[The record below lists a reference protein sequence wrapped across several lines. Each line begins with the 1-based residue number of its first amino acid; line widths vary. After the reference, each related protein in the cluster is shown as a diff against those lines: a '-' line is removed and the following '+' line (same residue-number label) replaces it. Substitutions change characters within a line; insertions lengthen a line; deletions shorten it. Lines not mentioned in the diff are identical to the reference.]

1 MRIIESPLMEVAVTS
16 FRGEAA
22 DPERWSVLP
31 KVTQRVSG
39 RSGTQ
44 THASESRT
52 GISATRLGIQ
62 WLQGSGVSDQLLPL
76 HSLQPDSHL
85 GHTCWSLLSPA
96 AQTGSCPHVPFH
108 QSWKS
113 KTRILGPEKRGT
125 SVGEI
130 GGWWGP
136 LGSCGCWAPGEAW
149 APDSRRSPWKHP

>member
-76 HSLQPDSHL
+76 HSLQPGSHL
-85 GHTCWSLLSPA
+85 GHTCWSSFSPA
-96 AQTGSCPHVPFH
+96 AQTGSCPHVPFP

-113 KTRILGPEKRGT
+113 KKL
-125 SVGEI
+125 S
-130 GGWWGP
+130 P
-136 LGSCGCWAPGEAW
+136 LQPLEEAW
-149 APDSRRSPWKHP
+149 PCPLLDFSPSILMLDARSPE